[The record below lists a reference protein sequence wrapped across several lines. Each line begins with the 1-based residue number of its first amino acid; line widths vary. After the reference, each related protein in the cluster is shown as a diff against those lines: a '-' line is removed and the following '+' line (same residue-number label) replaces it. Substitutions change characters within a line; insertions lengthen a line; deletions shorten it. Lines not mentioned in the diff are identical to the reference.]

1 MRLLKDQLIRFVTEE
16 SGQDIIEY
24 ALMIVLVALT
34 VAGLT
39 PGVDTAVSKVLSA
52 AVSSL
57 ALP

>member
-1 MRLLKDQLIRFVTEE
+1 MKNLVKRFLMEE

-24 ALMIVLVALT
+24 ALMIVIVALT

-39 PGVDTAVSKVLSA
+39 PGIDSAVSTVLSA
-52 AVSSL
+52 GKSAL

>member
-1 MRLLKDQLIRFVTEE
+1 MKNIIIRFLTEE

-39 PGVDTAVSKVLSA
+39 PGIDSAVSNVMYA

-57 ALP
+57 AI

>member
-34 VAGLT
+34 VAGLA

-57 ALP
+57 AI

>member
-1 MRLLKDQLIRFVTEE
+1 MKNFLLRLVLEE

-39 PGVDTAVSKVLSA
+39 PGIDSAVSNVLSA
-52 AVSSL
+52 AASSL
-57 ALP
+57 AIS

>member
-1 MRLLKDQLIRFVTEE
+1 MKKFLVRFLTEE

-39 PGVDTAVSKVLSA
+39 PGVDSAVSQVMSA

-57 ALP
+57 AL